1 MALMELSDADEL
13 VQYPIWAPDMPG
25 AGESPV
31 PTAAQSGRENE
42 DGSLPDGLDRIADAY
57 VALLNDAGYTQAIW
71 AGLSMGGYV
80 VLGIQRRHPQAVA
93 GIALLDTKGDA
104 DGDQAHASRIAI
116 AKECVE
122 RQTTEPVMFFVDVH
136 EGDSS
141 VKKSAAYID
150 QFSQWIREQQPDGV
164 AWRERMAAARPDLND
179 EFAKITAPAAVIC
192 GEDDPSSAPAVM
204 RPLAERMVNTTVVMT
219 EIEDCGHFSAWER
232 PETVAR
238 ALHELVSRVPAAA
251 GADPAAADAAI
262 AARRPDVRT
271 TRIDAG
277 IALPALG
284 PRRHRLPGGTASDPQ
299 LIEQVLQMPST
310 CVLLCRKGKV
320 AVPFG
325 QHNMAQLAASRM
337 RLATLPGSYVARA
350 LEHGNNGVVA
360 MYLGRYK
367 GAHDEHAIALT

>member
-1 MALMELSDADEL
+1 MADDHARELPVIANHVIREGNGIPLVLVHGFPVDSRMWGRCAMALMELSDADEL

-57 VALLNDAGYTQAIW
+57 VALLSDAGYTQAVW
-71 AGLSMGGYV
+71 AGLSMGGYA
-80 VLGIQRRHPQAVA
+80 VLDIQRRHPQAVA
-93 GIALLDTKGDA
+93 GMALLDTKGDA
-104 DGDQAHASRIAI
+104 DSDQAHASRIAI

-192 GEDDPSSAPAVM
+192 GEEDPSSAPAVM

-262 AARRPDVRT
+262 AAKE
-271 TRIDAG
+271 A
-277 IALPALG
+277 
-284 PRRHRLPGGTASDPQ
+284 
-299 LIEQVLQMPST
+299 
-310 CVLLCRKGKV
+310 
-320 AVPFG
+320 
-325 QHNMAQLAASRM
+325 
-337 RLATLPGSYVARA
+337 
-350 LEHGNNGVVA
+350 
-360 MYLGRYK
+360 
-367 GAHDEHAIALT
+367 

>member
-1 MALMELSDADEL
+1 MADDHARELPVIANHVIREGNGIPLVLVHGFPVDSRMWGRCAMALMELSDADEL

-80 VLGIQRRHPQAVA
+80 VLDIQRRHPQAVA

-104 DGDQAHASRIAI
+104 DRDQAHASRIAI

-136 EGDSS
+136 E
-141 VKKSAAYID
+141 
-150 QFSQWIREQQPDGV
+150 DGV

-192 GEDDPSSAPAVM
+192 GEEDPSSAPAVM

-262 AARRPDVRT
+262 AARE
-271 TRIDAG
+271 A
-277 IALPALG
+277 
-284 PRRHRLPGGTASDPQ
+284 
-299 LIEQVLQMPST
+299 
-310 CVLLCRKGKV
+310 
-320 AVPFG
+320 
-325 QHNMAQLAASRM
+325 
-337 RLATLPGSYVARA
+337 
-350 LEHGNNGVVA
+350 
-360 MYLGRYK
+360 
-367 GAHDEHAIALT
+367 